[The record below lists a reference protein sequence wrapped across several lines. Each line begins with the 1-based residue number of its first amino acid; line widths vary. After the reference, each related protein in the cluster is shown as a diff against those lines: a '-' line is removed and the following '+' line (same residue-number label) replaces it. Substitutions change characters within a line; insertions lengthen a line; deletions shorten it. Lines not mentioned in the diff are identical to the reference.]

1 MRKVIPGQRQ
11 CAVSRRCSKSL
22 VCRERLSGLHAL
34 RPRARAWP
42 VTLGFN
48 PAEFQRAARECVLGN
63 WAVREPLLVYSRRS
77 GSLLARTRRRRC
89 RNPLNG
95 RAEAKPVLPLTT
107 RPLLTTVCPCSFR
120 SFGHRLKAPE
130 HEAGHLCHQ
139 RHATARRG
147 PKSGRRSPRPTQT
160 TRRRTRKCLLG
171 WSQCT

>member
-1 MRKVIPGQRQ
+1 MAAFELITEGG
-11 CAVSRRCSKSL
+11 KSV

-42 VTLGFN
+42 VILGFN

-63 WAVREPLLVYSRRS
+63 WAVREPLLVHSRRS
-77 GSLLARTRRRRC
+77 GSLLASTRRRRLLEPAEW
-89 RNPLNG
+89 N

-139 RHATARRG
+139 RHATTARRG